1 MRQYLIP
8 AALVVAPL
16 AIGTAVVAQDAP
28 ALPGA
33 VDPARVQAGTYMVDP
48 AHTQVAFTVNHFGF
62 NNYVGLFGTITGS
75 LTIDP
80 AQPEKASVSIEI
92 PMDQARTSSTDL
104 DKHLQSPDFLN
115 TAQYPTAKFVSTGV
129 TVDGT
134 TAEIAGNLTLLGVT
148 KPVTIDA
155 RFTGAG
161 NHPMNKKLNVGFSGT
176 TTIKRSEFGMGK
188 YVPLVS
194 DDVTLA
200 ITVAFEK

>member
-8 AALVVAPL
+8 AALFIAPL
-16 AIGTAVVAQDAP
+16 AIGTAVVAQNAP

-33 VDPARVQAGTYMVDP
+33 VDPARVQAGTYAVDP

-62 NNYVGLFGTITGS
+62 SNYVGLFGNITGS

-92 PMDQARTSSTDL
+92 PMTEARTSS
-104 DKHLQSPDFLN
+104 DKLNEHLKTPDFLD
-115 TAQYPTAKFVSTGV
+115 TAKYPTAKFVSTGV
-129 TVDGT
+129 KVDGM
-134 TAEIAGNLTLLGVT
+134 TADIAGNLTLLGVT
-148 KPVTIDA
+148 KPVTIKA
-155 RFTGAG
+155 QFTGAG
-161 NHPMNKKLNVGFSGT
+161 AHPMNKKLNVGFSGT
-176 TTIKRSEFGMGK
+176 TMIKRSEFGMGK

-194 DDVTLA
+194 DEVELA

>member
-1 MRQYLIP
+1 MRKYIIP
-8 AALVVAPL
+8 AALIIAPL

-33 VDPARVQAGTYMVDP
+33 VDPARVQAGTYIVDP

-62 NNYVGLFGTITGS
+62 NNYVGLFGNITGS
-75 LTIDP
+75 MTIDP

-92 PMDQARTSSTDL
+92 PMDQARTSSDKL
-104 DKHLQSPDFLN
+104 DEHLKTPDFLD
-115 TAQYPTAKFVSTGV
+115 TAKHPTAKFVSTNV
-129 TVDGT
+129 AVDGT
-134 TAEIAGNLTLLGVT
+134 TAEITGNLTLLGVT

-176 TTIKRSEFGMGK
+176 TTIKRSEFGMAK
-188 YVPLVS
+188 FVPLVS
-194 DDVTLA
+194 DEVTLA

>member
-1 MRQYLIP
+1 MRQYFIP
-8 AALVVAPL
+8 AVLIIAPL
-16 AIGTAVVAQDAP
+16 AIGTAVIAQDAP

-33 VDPARVQAGTYMVDP
+33 VDPARVQAGTYIVDP

-62 NNYVGLFGTITGS
+62 NNYVGLFGNITGS

-92 PMDQARTSSTDL
+92 PMDQARTSSDKL
-104 DKHLQSPDFLN
+104 DQHLKTPDFLD
-115 TAQYPTAKFVSTGV
+115 TAKHPTAKFVSTGV

-161 NHPMNKKLNVGFSGT
+161 SHPMNKKLNVGFSGT
-176 TTIKRSEFGMGK
+176 TSIKRSEFGMGK
-188 YVPLVS
+188 FVPLVS
-194 DDVTLA
+194 DEVTLA